1 MVQYSKTW
9 GITTKT
15 AVVIVVL
22 SISIIVH
29 AIFNVNSSSNVTTST
44 ANINSKVTGTADP
57 KDCKT
62 YLWKVEPHHY
72 LFGTIHIPAKKVWD
86 AIPKVIQLS
95 PYLYQRVEKFL
106 TRIQSM
112 TILDLKNWK
121 YMTIVDMVDFLSI
134 FPFHIQLLEKVGEE
148 EVKMKIQCPHGFE
161 EDLYV
166 EIAEL
171 RLKLQ
176 DIFKNRLRKE
186 DSLDEYLQQAA
197 RMMNKTVGGC
207 ETLEDRC
214 ELARS
219 RKKDVVQ
226 DKLEKTLSVLENLDI
241 PQIISLETELTN
253 LYRSVNYPED
263 VDLKDEDNRYYHMYE
278 RNLVMANKVAELIR
292 SSSETKLFAA
302 FGAQHFL
309 GKGSVVEMLREKG
322 FQVVRVHAFEK
333 ILIKN

>member
-1 MVQYSKTW
+1 M
-9 GITTKT
+9 
-15 AVVIVVL
+15 
-22 SISIIVH
+22 
-29 AIFNVNSSSNVTTST
+29 
-44 ANINSKVTGTADP
+44 
-57 KDCKT
+57 
-62 YLWKVEPHHY
+62 
-72 LFGTIHIPAKKVWD
+72 
-86 AIPKVIQLS
+86 
-95 PYLYQRVEKFL
+95 
-106 TRIQSM
+106 
-112 TILDLKNWK
+112 
-121 YMTIVDMVDFLSI
+121 
-134 FPFHIQLLEKVGEE
+134 
-148 EVKMKIQCPHGFE
+148 
-161 EDLYV
+161 
-166 EIAEL
+166 
-171 RLKLQ
+171 
-176 DIFKNRLRKE
+176 
-186 DSLDEYLQQAA
+186 
-197 RMMNKTVGGC
+197 
-207 ETLEDRC
+207 EDRC